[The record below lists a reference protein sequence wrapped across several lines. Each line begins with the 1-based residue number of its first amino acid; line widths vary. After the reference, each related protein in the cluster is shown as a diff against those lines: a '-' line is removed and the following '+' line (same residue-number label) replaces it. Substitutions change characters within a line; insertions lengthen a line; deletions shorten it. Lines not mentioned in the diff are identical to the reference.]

1 MSCHQF
7 FVAISVLLLY
17 LAVRTSARVRIEG
30 PDGALLW
37 ITDTSNPVTLA
48 PGEDTINLGTLT
60 RVNAQR

>member
-1 MSCHQF
+1 M
-7 FVAISVLLLY
+7 
-17 LAVRTSARVRIEG
+17 RIEG

-60 RVNAQR
+60 MVNAQR